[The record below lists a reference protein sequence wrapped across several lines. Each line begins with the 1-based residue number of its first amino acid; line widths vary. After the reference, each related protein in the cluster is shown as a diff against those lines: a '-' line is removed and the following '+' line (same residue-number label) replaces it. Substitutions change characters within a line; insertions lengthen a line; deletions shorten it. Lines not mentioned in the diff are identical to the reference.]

1 MSRFEA
7 LGVFWLAPAAGGLSG
22 FVMVDLSKSSVTKII
37 FIGLNSS
44 RDAGY
49 YSVSLE

>member
-1 MSRFEA
+1 VSHFEV
-7 LGVFWLAPAAGGLSG
+7 LGVFFFAPTAGFLSG
-22 FVMVDLSKSSVTKII
+22 FVMVDLSKRSITKII

-49 YSVSLE
+49 YSISLE